1 MVVMYE
7 APRWSAEHLH
17 AALEPLA
24 RVRDLVRNEYLFRQG
39 EAVSTVYEVLAGRL
53 RMQRRTLD
61 DHLVVLHTARDGEL
75 FAEATLFAD
84 HYHCDAVAAVPT
96 RVRAYPKQEFIA
108 ALRAAP
114 SGWEPITAR
123 LAHRLQELR
132 TQLEMRNVR
141 SARERVLQY
150 LRLNSD
156 PTERTVRIEGE
167 LQDLAADLG
176 LSRETLYRTL
186 ARLESDG
193 AIGRDA
199 KGIVLRK
206 SWTA

>member
-1 MVVMYE
+1 MWPVDQ
-7 APRWSAEHLH
+7 LH

-24 RVRDLVRNEYLFRQG
+24 QVRELVRNEYLFRQG
-39 EAVSTVYEVLAGRL
+39 EAVATVYEVLAGRL

-75 FAEATLFAD
+75 FAESSLFAD
-84 HYHCDAVAAVPT
+84 TYHCDAVAAAPS

-114 SGWEPITAR
+114 AGWERITAR
-123 LAHRLQELR
+123 LAHQLQHLR
-132 TQLEMRNVR
+132 TQMEMRNIR

-150 LRLNSD
+150 LRLNADATARS
-156 PTERTVRIEGE
+156 VRIEGE
-167 LQDLAADLG
+167 LQELAADLG
-176 LSRETLYRTL
+176 LSREAFYRTL

-193 AIGRDA
+193 AIGRDET
-199 KGIVLRK
+199 GIVLKK
-206 SWTA
+206 S